1 MNSENCFKK
10 KSTIHHKM
18 QNLQFSGTLKYT
30 GHKHTPT
37 DVHFIQ
43 YSSNTFYEK
52 KTNDIRLIISSMK
65 EDSVNWIRVTGMSNP
80 DLIVTIVKDFGLN
93 VLDAKDVLNP
103 EHIVTIEEFDNTIF
117 LVLTA
122 LCYTSKKEITTEH
135 ISIILGKN
143 FVISFQ
149 ESEGLFFESIYHA
162 IKNANAK
169 ICNKGSDFLLGVML
183 SEIVE
188 KYTESISEL
197 EDNLEDIEDRLLDFD
212 NNDKNLIVIIQEKR
226 RDVIRMRKILSP
238 LKEQFLK
245 LLRSDETL
253 IQKSQQPFFR
263 DLNDQILYILQT
275 IESCREIMS
284 SLVDLYLSNN
294 DLKMNVIMK
303 RLTVVATVF
312 IPLTFLAGV
321 WGMNFKYMPETEN
334 RYGYLFA
341 WGIMAVIGVSI
352 WYYFKKKDWF

>member
-1 MNSENCFKK
+1 MSRKIND
-10 KSTIHHKM
+10 
-18 QNLQFSGTLKYT
+18 LQFSGAIKYT
-30 GHKHTPT
+30 GHSHTPT

-43 YSSNTFYEK
+43 YSLNHFHEQ

-65 EDSVNWIRVTGMSNP
+65 EDSVNWIRVTGMSDP
-80 DLIVTIVKDFGLN
+80 ELIVTIVKDFGLG

-103 EHIVTIEEFDNTIF
+103 KHIATIEEFDNTIF

-122 LCYTSKKEITTEH
+122 LCYTDKKVIITEH
-135 ISIILGKN
+135 ISLILGKN

-149 ESEGLFFESIYHA
+149 ESEGLFFENIYHA
-162 IKNANAK
+162 IKSANAK
-169 ICNKGSDFLLGVML
+169 ICGKSSDFLLAIML
-183 SEIVE
+183 SEIIE
-188 KYTESISEL
+188 KYTETVSEL
-197 EDNLEDIEDRLLDFD
+197 EDNLEDIEDKLLDFD
-212 NNDKNLIVIIQEKR
+212 SNDKNLIVVIQEKR

-245 LLRSDETL
+245 LLRSDEAL
-253 IQKSQQPFFR
+253 IQRGQQPFFR

-321 WGMNFKYMPETEN
+321 WGMNFKYMPETES